1 MLARFDAGTPAV
13 LERRV
18 GRGRVLLW
26 GSTLDVSWSDL
37 PTKPVFLPFIHQSVR
52 HLAGYTEPE
61 PWLTVGQVLNT
72 SAVAARGPAAQRV
85 LLTPSG
91 RRLPLDDEG
100 TDVLELTEQGFYEVR
115 GDANQADAIVAANVD
130 PAEADLTPM
139 DPKEITAAAVG
150 ARNRG
155 GRWAAWCAADARSA
169 REKSAVVVVSACRR
183 NPAARGRY
191 APVQP
196 YGEGVNYELP
206 ATSQPGGP
214 LMLEYLRRA
223 SVPTDL
229 LGIIAEVRRRWR
241 LKLALRG
248 VVRVLAIL
256 LAFFL
261 VAALLMQ
268 WDRFSPVSIVLARV
282 ALAVTLLTSVY
293 WFLFRPLRQ
302 RVTDEQVA
310 LYLEEH
316 EPSLQA
322 TLLSAVESSRTGNS
336 SESEALVKR
345 VVEQALEV
353 CANLN
358 AAHRVEMR
366 PLQRNAIALG
376 AVAAVRAAR
385 RLPLGRRSF
394 DTRCPRCSASRACR
408 PRLRTA
414 SRSRPETR
422 RCRRARIR
430 QSRPSLVGFAS
441 EDVVLMVRRTPT
453 GEFEPVP
460 LVRNDDGKYEGA
472 VFDVNAPTWYQV
484 VADGVQSPI
493 HTLQVVDVP
502 YVQRLEIE
510 YHFPAYTGLEP
521 QKIEDGGDIAVLRG
535 TEVRLRVFPTMK
547 TPGGRITLNEKDAI
561 ELAPQADGSLTA
573 AFKADRDGSYRVE
586 LKAPSGELVVASP
599 QYTIDVLD
607 DQAPSVSFNRPGR
620 DTSVSSI
627 EEVFV
632 EAAAEDDF
640 GVRNLELVYSV
651 NGGPEKVVKLFSGTS
666 RLPEVTAG
674 HTFYLEE
681 LGVETGDSVSYYARA
696 ADNDSTGAKTA
707 SSNLYFLRIRP
718 FKKDFKQAQSQGGG
732 GGGGGGGAGQV
743 EALSEQQRQIIS
755 ATFNVQ
761 RDRKTLSAQKLR
773 ENSTVV
779 SLSQSRLREQV
790 EGLLTR
796 MNSQL
801 VERDPAFAKIAEYLP
816 QAVTAMKEAEGKLSA
831 ANPDQALPPEN
842 KALQILQKAE
852 EEYETQISVSRQQGG
867 GGGGGGGAMQQ
878 ELSEI
883 FEQELDQMANRYET
897 ANQASEQQNDREVD
911 ELLEKLKELARR
923 QEQEAERQRRRA
935 LQGQGG
941 GGGGSAQQ
949 RALAE
954 QAEEAARRL
963 ERLAR
968 EEQRPELQEAA
979 RQAREAADA
988 MRRAAA
994 GGDANASA
1002 QAQAALERL
1011 RETEKGLQRSLT
1023 QRAERDI
1030 ADARRDAEE
1039 IARQQ
1044 QEIADQVRQL
1054 AANPSAR
1061 AQAARQINE
1070 KKDQLEAKL
1079 GKLESDLDEAARDAS
1094 REERPASRKMAEA
1107 AGAIRDNRL
1116 RDAVRYSKALVSRGS
1131 NQQANAAEGDI
1142 SRGIDEMRQ
1151 RLDEAQAALGQ
1162 GAPGDKR
1169 EDAQRRA
1176 ERLARAAESLQER
1189 TRERA
1194 TRDQNGNQQGGP
1206 AGPQS
1211 AGPGSTGSRPARSG
1225 STGRRPAGTR
1235 PGPGPG

>member
-1 MLARFDAGTPAV
+1 MLD
-13 LERRV
+13 
-18 GRGRVLLW
+18 
-26 GSTLDVSWSDL
+26 
-37 PTKPVFLPFIHQSVR
+37 
-52 HLAGYTEPE
+52 
-61 PWLTVGQVLNT
+61 
-72 SAVAARGPAAQRV
+72 
-85 LLTPSG
+85 
-91 RRLPLDDEG
+91 
-100 TDVLELTEQGFYEVR
+100 
-115 GDANQADAIVAANVD
+115 
-130 PAEADLTPM
+130 
-139 DPKEITAAAVG
+139 
-150 ARNRG
+150 
-155 GRWAAWCAADARSA
+155 
-169 REKSAVVVVSACRR
+169 
-183 NPAARGRY
+183 
-191 APVQP
+191 
-196 YGEGVNYELP
+196 
-206 ATSQPGGP
+206 
-214 LMLEYLRRA
+214 YLRRA

-248 VVRVLAIL
+248 IVRVLAVL
-256 LAFFL
+256 VAFFI

-268 WDRFSPVSIVLARV
+268 WDRFSPLSILVARV
-282 ALAVTLLTSVY
+282 ALAATLATSVY
-293 WFLFRPLRQ
+293 WFLFRPLRKQ
-302 RVTDEQVA
+302 VTDEQVA

-322 TLLSAVESSRTGNS
+322 TLLSAVESSRTGNP

-366 PLQRNAIALG
+366 PLKRNALALS
-376 AVAAVRAAR
+376 AVAAVTLLALLVGPAFLRHAMSAMLSWAESVQAASPYR
-385 RLPLGRRSF
+385 IEVTPG
-394 DTRCPRCSASRACR
+394 DATVPKGADQTIKAS
-408 PRLRTA
+408 L
-414 SRSRPETR
+414 
-422 RCRRARIR
+422 I
-430 QSRPSLVGFAS
+430 GFAS

-472 VFDVNAPTWYQV
+472 VFDVNAPTWYQI
-484 VADGVQSPI
+484 VADGVQSQI

-521 QKIEDGGDIAVLRG
+521 QKIEDAGDIAVLKG
-535 TEVRLRVFPTMK
+535 TEVRLHIIPTMK
-547 TPGGRITLNEKDAI
+547 TPGGRIMLNDKDSI
-561 ELAPQADGSLTA
+561 ELTPQADGSLTA
-573 AFKADRDGSYRVE
+573 AFKAEKDGSYLIE
-586 LKAPSGELVVASP
+586 LKAPAGELVAGSP

-696 ADNDSTGAKTA
+696 ADNDATGAKTA

-761 RDRKTLSAQKLR
+761 RDRKSLSSQKFK

-816 QAVTAMKEAEGKLSA
+816 QAVAAMKDAETKLNA
-831 ANPDQALPPEN
+831 ASPDQALQPEN

-878 ELSEI
+878 ELAEI

-941 GGGGSAQQ
+941 SSGGSAQQ

-994 GGDANASA
+994 GNDANASA

-1011 RETEKGLQRSLT
+1011 RETEKRLQRSLT

-1030 ADARRDAEE
+1030 ADAKRDAEE
-1039 IARQQ
+1039 IQRMQ
-1044 QEIADQVRQL
+1044 QEISDQVRQL

-1079 GKLESDLDEAARDAS
+1079 GKLESDLDDAARDAS

-1151 RLDEAQAALGQ
+1151 RLDEAQQALGQ

-1194 TRDQNGNQQGGP
+1194 QQNGRQQGDGKQGEGQQARNGQQGQQGQGQQGQQGQEGQQGEGQGQGQGQGEGQQASNGGGQQGGDGRGDGRYA
-1206 AGPQS
+1206 AGGYDRGG
-1211 AGPGSTGSRPARSG
+1211 AWRGGSTWGGWWEGGPVRLNPEDIRQLQNEARQYSREAQDLRGLLRGENIDPKELDEIVNALRQLQDERVYQDVKELARLQAFVADSLKRFEFGLRRQLDANTGAIVLSG
-1225 STGRRPAGTR
+1225 SDEVPESFRKLVEQYYRSLGQTPR
-1235 PGPGPG
+1235 

>member
-1 MLARFDAGTPAV
+1 
-13 LERRV
+13 
-18 GRGRVLLW
+18 
-26 GSTLDVSWSDL
+26 
-37 PTKPVFLPFIHQSVR
+37 
-52 HLAGYTEPE
+52 
-61 PWLTVGQVLNT
+61 
-72 SAVAARGPAAQRV
+72 
-85 LLTPSG
+85 
-91 RRLPLDDEG
+91 
-100 TDVLELTEQGFYEVR
+100 
-115 GDANQADAIVAANVD
+115 
-130 PAEADLTPM
+130 
-139 DPKEITAAAVG
+139 
-150 ARNRG
+150 
-155 GRWAAWCAADARSA
+155 
-169 REKSAVVVVSACRR
+169 
-183 NPAARGRY
+183 
-191 APVQP
+191 
-196 YGEGVNYELP
+196 
-206 ATSQPGGP
+206 
-214 LMLEYLRRA
+214 MLEYLRRA

-229 LGIIAEVRRRWR
+229 IGIIAEVRRRWR

-248 VVRVLAIL
+248 VVRILAVLL
-256 LAFFL
+256 VFFL
-261 VAALLMQ
+261 AAAALMQ

-282 ALAVTLLTSVY
+282 ALAVTVLTAVY
-293 WFLFRPLRQ
+293 WFLIRPLRQ

-322 TLLSAVESSRTGNS
+322 TLLSAVESSRSGNA
-336 SESEALVKR
+336 SESAALVKR
-345 VVEQALEV
+345 VIEQALEV
-353 CANLN
+353 CSRLN
-358 AAHRVEMR
+358 TAHRVEMR
-366 PLQRNAIALG
+366 PLQRNAVALSG
-376 AVAAVRAAR
+376 VALFALLAVAVGPAFLRHALSAMLRVASVQAASPYR
-385 RLPLGRRSF
+385 IEVTPGNATVPKGA
-394 DTRCPRCSASRACR
+394 DQTI
-408 PRLRTA
+408 TA
-414 SRSRPETR
+414 
-422 RCRRARIR
+422 A
-430 QSRPSLVGFAS
+430 LFGFAS
-441 EDVVLMVRRTPT
+441 EDVVMMVRRTPT

-460 LVRNDDGKYEGA
+460 LLRNDDGKYEGA

-484 VADGVQSPI
+484 VADGVQSPV

-510 YHFPAYTGLEP
+510 YHFPAYTALEP
-521 QKIEDGGDIAVLRG
+521 QKIEEGGDIAVLRG
-535 TEVRLRVFPTMK
+535 TDVLLHIFPTMK
-547 TPGGRITLNEKDAI
+547 TPGGRITLNETDSI

-607 DQAPSVSFNRPGR
+607 DRAPSVSFNRPGR

-640 GVRNLELVYSV
+640 GIRNLELVYSV

-761 RDRKTLSAQKLR
+761 RDRKTLSAQKFK

-816 QAVTAMKEAEGKLSA
+816 QAVTAMKDAEGKLSA
-831 ANPDQALPPEN
+831 ATPDKALPPEN
-842 KALQILQKAE
+842 KALQVLQKAE

-878 ELSEI
+878 ELAEI

-1011 RETEKGLQRSLT
+1011 RETEKRLQRSLT
-1023 QRAERDI
+1023 QRAERDL
-1030 ADARRDAEE
+1030 ADAKRDAED
-1039 IARQQ
+1039 IAREQ

-1061 AQAARQINE
+1061 SGQARTINE
-1070 KKDQLEAKL
+1070 KKDQLETKL
-1079 GKLESDLDEAARDAS
+1079 GKLEGDLDDAARDAS

-1116 RDAVRYSKALVSRGS
+1116 RDAVRYSKALVSRGT

-1142 SRGIDEMRQ
+1142 SRGIDEMRK

-1162 GAPGDKR
+1162 GAPGDRR

-1194 TRDQNGNQQGGP
+1194 TRDQNGRQQGADGQQASKGQQGQGQQGQGQQGEGQQGQGQGEGQGQDGGQQ
-1206 AGPQS
+1206 AGNGGGQRGGDGRDGGGRYA
-1211 AGPGSTGSRPARSG
+1211 AGGYDRGGAWRGGANWGGWWEGGQVRLTPEDIRQLRNEARQYAGEAQDLRGVLRGENIDPRELDEIVNALRQLQDDRVYQNVEELARLQAFVADSLKRFEFGLRRQLDANTGAIVLSG
-1225 STGRRPAGTR
+1225 SDEVPESFRKLVEQYYRSLGQAPR
-1235 PGPGPG
+1235 

>member
-1 MLARFDAGTPAV
+1 
-13 LERRV
+13 
-18 GRGRVLLW
+18 
-26 GSTLDVSWSDL
+26 
-37 PTKPVFLPFIHQSVR
+37 
-52 HLAGYTEPE
+52 
-61 PWLTVGQVLNT
+61 
-72 SAVAARGPAAQRV
+72 
-85 LLTPSG
+85 
-91 RRLPLDDEG
+91 
-100 TDVLELTEQGFYEVR
+100 
-115 GDANQADAIVAANVD
+115 
-130 PAEADLTPM
+130 
-139 DPKEITAAAVG
+139 
-150 ARNRG
+150 
-155 GRWAAWCAADARSA
+155 
-169 REKSAVVVVSACRR
+169 
-183 NPAARGRY
+183 
-191 APVQP
+191 
-196 YGEGVNYELP
+196 
-206 ATSQPGGP
+206 
-214 LMLEYLRRA
+214 MLEYLRRA

-248 VVRVLAIL
+248 VVRILAIL
-256 LAFFL
+256 LVFFL
-261 VAALLMQ
+261 VAATLMQ
-268 WDRFSPVSIVLARV
+268 WDRFSPVSIVMARV
-282 ALAVTLLTSVY
+282 LLALTLLASIWY
-293 WFLFRPLRQ
+293 FLIRPLRRQ
-302 RVTDEQVA
+302 VTDEQVA

-316 EPSLQA
+316 EPTLQA
-322 TLLSAVESSRTGNS
+322 TLLSAVESHRTGNS

-345 VVEQALEV
+345 VIEQALEV
-353 CANLN
+353 CARLN

-366 PLQRNAIALG
+366 PLQRNAVALG
-376 AVAAVRAAR
+376 AVALVTLLAIAVGPAFLRHALSAMLRVASVQAASPYR
-385 RLPLGRRSF
+385 IEVTPGNVTVPKGA
-394 DTRCPRCSASRACR
+394 DQTI
-408 PRLRTA
+408 TA
-414 SRSRPETR
+414 
-422 RCRRARIR
+422 
-430 QSRPSLVGFAS
+430 SLVGFAS
-441 EDVVLMVRRTPT
+441 EDVVLMIRRTPT
-453 GEFEPVP
+453 GEFEPLP

-484 VADGVQSPI
+484 VADGVQSQV

-535 TEVRLRVFPTMK
+535 TEVRLRIFPTMK
-547 TPGGRITLNEKDAI
+547 TPAGRVTLNEKENID
-561 ELAPQADGSLTA
+561 LAAQPDGSLTA
-573 AFKADRDGSYRVE
+573 SFKADRDGSYRVD
-586 LKAPSGELVVASP
+586 LKAPSGEMAVASP
-599 QYTIDVLD
+599 QYTVDVLD

-620 DTSVSSI
+620 DTSASSI

-640 GVRNLELVYSV
+640 GIRNLELVYSV
-651 NGGPEKVVKLFSGTS
+651 NGGPEKVIKLFSGTS

-674 HTFYLEE
+674 HTFYMEE

-696 ADNDSTGAKTA
+696 ADNDSTGAKSA

-761 RDRKTLSAQKLR
+761 RDRRTLSAAKFK

-801 VERDPAFAKIAEYLP
+801 VERDPAFAKIAELLP
-816 QAVTAMKEAEGKLSA
+816 QAVAAMKEAEGKLSA
-831 ANPDQALPPEN
+831 ATPDQALPPEN

-941 GGGGSAQQ
+941 GGSGSAQQ

-994 GGDANASA
+994 GGDANSQA

-1011 RETEKGLQRSLT
+1011 RETEKRLQQSLT
-1023 QRAERDI
+1023 QRAERDV
-1030 ADARRDAEE
+1030 ADAKRDAEE

-1061 AQAARQINE
+1061 AQAARAINE

-1131 NQQANAAEGDI
+1131 NQQANAAESDI
-1142 SRGIDEMRQ
+1142 SRGIEEMRQ

-1194 TRDQNGNQQGGP
+1194 QQNGRQQGNQQARGQQGQGQKGQEGQEGQGQGEGEGQGEGQGQGQGQGQNGGQQAGEGGGQRGDGRDGGRFAAGGYDRGGAWRGGSTWGGWWDGGP
-1206 AGPQS
+1206 VNLTPEDIRQLRSEARQYANEAQDLRGLLRGENIDPRELDEIVS
-1211 AGPGSTGSRPARSG
+1211 ALRQLQDDRVYQNVEELARLQAFVADSLKRFEFGLRRQLDANTGAIVLSG
-1225 STGRRPAGTR
+1225 SDEVPEEFRKLVEQYYRSLGQAGR
-1235 PGPGPG
+1235 

>member
-1 MLARFDAGTPAV
+1 M
-13 LERRV
+13 
-18 GRGRVLLW
+18 
-26 GSTLDVSWSDL
+26 
-37 PTKPVFLPFIHQSVR
+37 
-52 HLAGYTEPE
+52 
-61 PWLTVGQVLNT
+61 
-72 SAVAARGPAAQRV
+72 
-85 LLTPSG
+85 
-91 RRLPLDDEG
+91 
-100 TDVLELTEQGFYEVR
+100 
-115 GDANQADAIVAANVD
+115 
-130 PAEADLTPM
+130 
-139 DPKEITAAAVG
+139 
-150 ARNRG
+150 
-155 GRWAAWCAADARSA
+155 
-169 REKSAVVVVSACRR
+169 
-183 NPAARGRY
+183 
-191 APVQP
+191 
-196 YGEGVNYELP
+196 
-206 ATSQPGGP
+206 
-214 LMLEYLRRA
+214 
-223 SVPTDL
+223 
-229 LGIIAEVRRRWR
+229 
-241 LKLALRG
+241 
-248 VVRVLAIL
+248 
-256 LAFFL
+256 
-261 VAALLMQ
+261 
-268 WDRFSPVSIVLARV
+268 
-282 ALAVTLLTSVY
+282 
-293 WFLFRPLRQ
+293 
-302 RVTDEQVA
+302 
-310 LYLEEH
+310 
-316 EPSLQA
+316 
-322 TLLSAVESSRTGNS
+322 
-336 SESEALVKR
+336 
-345 VVEQALEV
+345 
-353 CANLN
+353 
-358 AAHRVEMR
+358 
-366 PLQRNAIALG
+366 
-376 AVAAVRAAR
+376 
-385 RLPLGRRSF
+385 
-394 DTRCPRCSASRACR
+394 
-408 PRLRTA
+408 
-414 SRSRPETR
+414 
-422 RCRRARIR
+422 
-430 QSRPSLVGFAS
+430 
-441 EDVVLMVRRTPT
+441 
-453 GEFEPVP
+453 
-460 LVRNDDGKYEGA
+460 
-472 VFDVNAPTWYQV
+472 
-484 VADGVQSPI
+484 
-493 HTLQVVDVP
+493 
-502 YVQRLEIE
+502 
-510 YHFPAYTGLEP
+510 
-521 QKIEDGGDIAVLRG
+521 
-535 TEVRLRVFPTMK
+535 
-547 TPGGRITLNEKDAI
+547 
-561 ELAPQADGSLTA
+561 
-573 AFKADRDGSYRVE
+573 
-586 LKAPSGELVVASP
+586 
-599 QYTIDVLD
+599 
-607 DQAPSVSFNRPGR
+607 
-620 DTSVSSI
+620 
-627 EEVFV
+627 
-632 EAAAEDDF
+632 
-640 GVRNLELVYSV
+640 
-651 NGGPEKVVKLFSGTS
+651 
-666 RLPEVTAG
+666 
-674 HTFYLEE
+674 EE

-696 ADNDSTGAKTA
+696 ADNDSTGAKSA

-761 RDRKTLSAQKLR
+761 RDRRTLSAAKFK

-801 VERDPAFAKIAEYLP
+801 VERDPAFAKIAELLP
-816 QAVTAMKEAEGKLSA
+816 QAVAAMKEAEGKLSA
-831 ANPDQALPPEN
+831 ATPDQALPPEN

-941 GGGGSAQQ
+941 GGSGSAQQ

-994 GGDANASA
+994 GGDANSQA

-1011 RETEKGLQRSLT
+1011 RETEKRLQQSLT
-1023 QRAERDI
+1023 QRAERDV
-1030 ADARRDAEE
+1030 ADAKRDAEE

-1061 AQAARQINE
+1061 AQAARAINE

-1131 NQQANAAEGDI
+1131 NQQANAAESDI
-1142 SRGIDEMRQ
+1142 SRGIEEMRQ

-1194 TRDQNGNQQGGP
+1194 QQNGRQQGNQQARGQQGQGQKGQEGQEGQGQGEGEGQGEGQGQGQGQGQNGGQQAGEGGGQRGDGRDGGRFAAGGYDRGGAWRGGSTWGGWWDGGP
-1206 AGPQS
+1206 VNLTPEDIRQLRSEARQYANEAQDLRGLLRGENIDPRELDEIVS
-1211 AGPGSTGSRPARSG
+1211 ALRQLQDDRVYQNVEELARLQAFVADSLKRFEFGLRRQLDANTGAIVLSG
-1225 STGRRPAGTR
+1225 SDEVPEEFRKLVEQYYRSLGQAGR
-1235 PGPGPG
+1235 

>member
-1 MLARFDAGTPAV
+1 MLD
-13 LERRV
+13 
-18 GRGRVLLW
+18 
-26 GSTLDVSWSDL
+26 
-37 PTKPVFLPFIHQSVR
+37 
-52 HLAGYTEPE
+52 
-61 PWLTVGQVLNT
+61 
-72 SAVAARGPAAQRV
+72 
-85 LLTPSG
+85 
-91 RRLPLDDEG
+91 
-100 TDVLELTEQGFYEVR
+100 
-115 GDANQADAIVAANVD
+115 
-130 PAEADLTPM
+130 
-139 DPKEITAAAVG
+139 
-150 ARNRG
+150 
-155 GRWAAWCAADARSA
+155 
-169 REKSAVVVVSACRR
+169 
-183 NPAARGRY
+183 
-191 APVQP
+191 
-196 YGEGVNYELP
+196 
-206 ATSQPGGP
+206 
-214 LMLEYLRRA
+214 YLRRA
-223 SVPTDL
+223 SVPTDI

-256 LAFFL
+256 VAFFL
-261 VAALLMQ
+261 IAAFLMQ
-268 WDRFSPVSIVLARV
+268 WDRFSPVSIVMARV
-282 ALAVTLLTSVY
+282 ALAVTLATSFF

-322 TLLSAVESSRTGNS
+322 TLLSAVESSRTGNP

-366 PLQRNAIALG
+366 PLMRNALALG
-376 AVAAVRAAR
+376 SVAAVTLLALWVGPAFLRHAMSAMLSWSESVQAASPYR
-385 RLPLGRRSF
+385 IEVTPG
-394 DTRCPRCSASRACR
+394 DATVPKGADQTIKAS
-408 PRLRTA
+408 L
-414 SRSRPETR
+414 
-422 RCRRARIR
+422 I
-430 QSRPSLVGFAS
+430 GFAS

-472 VFDVNAPTWYQV
+472 VFDVNAPTWYQI
-484 VADGVQSPI
+484 VADGVQSQI

-521 QKIEDGGDIAVLRG
+521 QKIEDAGDIAVLRG
-535 TEVRLRVFPTMK
+535 TDVLLRVFSTMK
-547 TPGGRITLNEKDAI
+547 TPGGRIMLNDKDA
-561 ELAPQADGSLTA
+561 LDLMPQADGSLTA
-573 AFKADRDGSYRVE
+573 SFKAERDGSYRVE
-586 LKAPSGELVVASP
+586 LKAPSGEFAAASP

-666 RLPEVTAG
+666 RLPEVSAG

-696 ADNDSTGAKTA
+696 TDNDSTGAKSA

-718 FKKDFKQAQSQGGG
+718 FKKDFKQAQSQGGGG

-761 RDRKTLSAQKLR
+761 RDRKSLSAQKFK

-816 QAVTAMKEAEGKLSA
+816 QAVAAMKDAEGKLSA
-831 ANPDQALPPEN
+831 ASPDQALPPEN

-954 QAEEAARRL
+954 EAEEAARRL

-994 GGDANASA
+994 GSDANASA

-1030 ADARRDAEE
+1030 ADAKRDAEE
-1039 IARQQ
+1039 IQRMQ
-1044 QEIADQVRQL
+1044 QEISDEVRQL

-1061 AQAARQINE
+1061 TQAARQVNE

-1079 GKLESDLDEAARDAS
+1079 GKLEGDLDDAARDAS

-1142 SRGIDEMRQ
+1142 SRGIEEMRQ
-1151 RLDEAQAALGQ
+1151 RLNEAQAALGQ

-1194 TRDQNGNQQGGP
+1194 QQNGRQQGDGKQGEGKQGEGQQASGQQGQQGQGQGQEGQQGQGQARAKVRVRARVKVKTASRLAMA
-1206 AGPQS
+1206 AGS
-1211 AGPGSTGSRPARSG
+1211 KAATDVTAGAMRPVATIAAAPGEAAARG
-1225 STGRRPAGTR
+1225 VDGGRVARFV
-1235 PGPGPG
+1235 

>member
-1 MLARFDAGTPAV
+1 
-13 LERRV
+13 
-18 GRGRVLLW
+18 
-26 GSTLDVSWSDL
+26 
-37 PTKPVFLPFIHQSVR
+37 
-52 HLAGYTEPE
+52 
-61 PWLTVGQVLNT
+61 
-72 SAVAARGPAAQRV
+72 
-85 LLTPSG
+85 
-91 RRLPLDDEG
+91 
-100 TDVLELTEQGFYEVR
+100 
-115 GDANQADAIVAANVD
+115 
-130 PAEADLTPM
+130 
-139 DPKEITAAAVG
+139 
-150 ARNRG
+150 
-155 GRWAAWCAADARSA
+155 
-169 REKSAVVVVSACRR
+169 
-183 NPAARGRY
+183 
-191 APVQP
+191 
-196 YGEGVNYELP
+196 
-206 ATSQPGGP
+206 
-214 LMLEYLRRA
+214 MLEYLRRT

-241 LKLALRG
+241 LKLVLRG
-248 VVRVLAIL
+248 VVRVLAVL

-261 VAALLMQ
+261 IAAALMQ
-268 WDRFSPVSIVLARV
+268 WDRFSPASIVLSRV
-282 ALAVTLLTSVY
+282 LLAVTLLTSAFL
-293 WFLFRPLRQ
+293 FLFRPLRR

-322 TLLSAVESSRTGNS
+322 TLLSAVESSRAGHVP
-336 SESEALVKR
+336 ESAALVKR
-345 VVEQALEV
+345 VVEQALEA
-353 CANLN
+353 CSSLN
-358 AAHRVEMR
+358 AAQRVEQG
-366 PLQRNAIALG
+366 PLQRNGVALAAIAGVALLAVLVGPAFIRHAMSAMIQLASVQAASPYRIEITPGDATVPKG
-376 AVAAVRAAR
+376 ADQTV
-385 RLPLGRRSF
+385 
-394 DTRCPRCSASRACR
+394 
-408 PRLRTA
+408 TA
-414 SRSRPETR
+414 T
-422 RCRRARIR
+422 
-430 QSRPSLVGFAS
+430 LVGFAS
-441 EDVVLMVRRTPT
+441 EDVVLMIRRTPT
-453 GEFEPVP
+453 GEFEPLP

-484 VADGVQSPI
+484 VADGVQSPV

-502 YVQRLEIE
+502 YVQRLEVE

-521 QKIEDGGDIAVLRG
+521 QKIEDAGDIAVLRG
-535 TEVRLRVFPTMK
+535 TEVRLRIFPTMQTSAGK
-547 TPGGRITLNEKDAI
+547 ITLNEKETL

-573 AFKADRDGSYRVE
+573 AFKAERDGSYRVE

-632 EAAAEDDF
+632 EATAEDDF
-640 GVRNLELVYSV
+640 GIRNLELVYSV

-696 ADNDSTGAKTA
+696 ADNDSGGAKAA
-707 SSNLYFLRIRP
+707 SSNLFFLRIRP
-718 FKKDFKQAQSQGGG
+718 FKKDFRQAQSQGGG

-761 RDRKTLSAQKLR
+761 RDRRTLSAAKFK

-801 VERDPAFAKIAEYLP
+801 VERDPAFAKIAELLP

-831 ANPDQALPPEN
+831 AAPDQALPPEN
-842 KALQILQKAE
+842 KALQVLQKAE
-852 EEYETQISVSRQQGG
+852 EEYETQISVNRQQGG

-878 ELSEI
+878 ELAEI

-897 ANQASEQQNDREVD
+897 ANQQTEQQNDREVD

-941 GGGGSAQQ
+941 SSGGSAQQ

-968 EEQRPELQEAA
+968 EEQRPDLQEAA

-1011 RETEKGLQRSLT
+1011 RETEKRLQRSLT

-1070 KKDQLEAKL
+1070 KKDQLEARL
-1079 GKLESDLDEAARDAS
+1079 GKLEADLDEAARDAS

-1142 SRGIDEMRQ
+1142 SRGIEEMRQ

-1162 GAPGDKR
+1162 GAPGDRR

-1194 TRDQNGNQQGGP
+1194 QQNGRQQGNNQQARGQQGQGQEGQGQQGQGQGQGDGQGQDGGQQ
-1206 AGPQS
+1206 AGDGGGQRGDGRDGGRFA
-1211 AGPGSTGSRPARSG
+1211 AGGYDRGGAWRGGSTWGGWWEGGQVRLTPEDIRQLRNEARQYAGEVQDLRGVLRGENIDPRELDEIVSALRQLQDDRVYQNVEELARLQAFVADSLKRFEFGLRRQLDANTGAIVLSG
-1225 STGRRPAGTR
+1225 SDEVPEEFRKLVEQYYRSLGQAPR
-1235 PGPGPG
+1235 

>member
-1 MLARFDAGTPAV
+1 MLDF
-13 LERRV
+13 
-18 GRGRVLLW
+18 
-26 GSTLDVSWSDL
+26 
-37 PTKPVFLPFIHQSVR
+37 
-52 HLAGYTEPE
+52 
-61 PWLTVGQVLNT
+61 
-72 SAVAARGPAAQRV
+72 
-85 LLTPSG
+85 
-91 RRLPLDDEG
+91 
-100 TDVLELTEQGFYEVR
+100 
-115 GDANQADAIVAANVD
+115 
-130 PAEADLTPM
+130 
-139 DPKEITAAAVG
+139 
-150 ARNRG
+150 
-155 GRWAAWCAADARSA
+155 
-169 REKSAVVVVSACRR
+169 
-183 NPAARGRY
+183 
-191 APVQP
+191 
-196 YGEGVNYELP
+196 
-206 ATSQPGGP
+206 
-214 LMLEYLRRA
+214 LRRA

-248 VVRVLAIL
+248 IVRVLAIL
-256 LAFFL
+256 VAFFL
-261 VAALLMQ
+261 IAAFLMQ
-268 WDRFSPVSIVLARV
+268 WDRFSPASILIARI
-282 ALAVTLLTSVY
+282 ALAATLISSIY
-293 WFLFRPLRQ
+293 WFLFLPLRR
-302 RVTDEQVA
+302 RVSDEQVA

-322 TLLSAVESSRTGNS
+322 TLLSAVESSRTGNP

-358 AAHRVEMR
+358 AAHKVEMR
-366 PLQRNAIALG
+366 PLQRNALALG
-376 AVAAVRAAR
+376 TVAAVTLLALWVGPAFLRHAMSAMLSWAESVQAAS
-385 RLPLGRRSF
+385 PY
-394 DTRCPRCSASRACR
+394 
-408 PRLRTA
+408 
-414 SRSRPETR
+414 
-422 RCRRARIR
+422 RIEVTPGDATVPKGAD
-430 QSRPSLVGFAS
+430 QTIKASLVGFAS
-441 EDVVLMVRRTPT
+441 EDVVMMVRRTPT

-472 VFDVNAPTWYQV
+472 VFDVNTPTWYQI

-521 QKIEDGGDIAVLRG
+521 QKIEDAGDIAVLRG
-535 TEVRLRVFPTMK
+535 TDVQLHIIPTMK
-547 TPGGRITLNEKDAI
+547 TPGGRIMLNDKDGI
-561 ELAPQADGSLTA
+561 DLALQADGSLTA
-573 AFKADRDGSYRVE
+573 SFKAERDGSYRVE
-586 LKAPSGELVVASP
+586 LKAPSGEMVAASP

-666 RLPEVTAG
+666 RLPEVSGG

-696 ADNDSTGAKTA
+696 TDNDSAGAKSA

-761 RDRKTLSAQKLR
+761 RDRKSLSGQKFK

-831 ANPDQALPPEN
+831 ASPDQALPPEN

-852 EEYETQISVSRQQGG
+852 EEYETQISVNRQQGGG

-878 ELSEI
+878 ELAEI

-988 MRRAAA
+988 MRRAAS
-994 GGDANASA
+994 GSDANATA
-1002 QAQAALERL
+1002 QGQAALERL
-1011 RETEKGLQRSLT
+1011 RETEKRLQQSLT

-1030 ADARRDAEE
+1030 ADAKRDAEE
-1039 IARQQ
+1039 IQRMQ
-1044 QEIADQVRQL
+1044 QEISDQVRQL

-1061 AQAARQINE
+1061 TQAARQINE
-1070 KKDQLEAKL
+1070 KKDQLETKL
-1079 GKLESDLDEAARDAS
+1079 GKLESDLDDAARDAS

-1151 RLDEAQAALGQ
+1151 RLDEAQASLGQ

-1194 TRDQNGNQQGGP
+1194 QQNGRQQGDGKQGDGKQGEGQQARGEQGQQGQGQQGQGQEGQQGEGQGQGQGEGQQAGNGGGQQGGDARNGGRNA
-1206 AGPQS
+1206 AGGYDRGG
-1211 AGPGSTGSRPARSG
+1211 AWRGGSTWGGWWEGGQVRLTPEDIRQLRNEARQYANEAQDLRGVLRGEKIDPRELDEIVNALRQLQDDRVYQNVEELARLQAFVADSLKRFEFGLRRQLDAKTGAIVLSG
-1225 STGRRPAGTR
+1225 SDEVPESFRKLVEQYYRSLGQAPR
-1235 PGPGPG
+1235 

>member
-1 MLARFDAGTPAV
+1 
-13 LERRV
+13 
-18 GRGRVLLW
+18 
-26 GSTLDVSWSDL
+26 
-37 PTKPVFLPFIHQSVR
+37 
-52 HLAGYTEPE
+52 
-61 PWLTVGQVLNT
+61 
-72 SAVAARGPAAQRV
+72 
-85 LLTPSG
+85 
-91 RRLPLDDEG
+91 
-100 TDVLELTEQGFYEVR
+100 
-115 GDANQADAIVAANVD
+115 
-130 PAEADLTPM
+130 
-139 DPKEITAAAVG
+139 
-150 ARNRG
+150 
-155 GRWAAWCAADARSA
+155 
-169 REKSAVVVVSACRR
+169 
-183 NPAARGRY
+183 
-191 APVQP
+191 
-196 YGEGVNYELP
+196 
-206 ATSQPGGP
+206 
-214 LMLEYLRRA
+214 MLEYLRRA

-248 VVRVLAIL
+248 VVRIL
-256 LAFFL
+256 GTLVVFFL
-261 VAALLMQ
+261 VAAVLMQ
-268 WDRFSPVSIVLARV
+268 WDRFSPTSIVLSRIL
-282 ALAVTLLTSVY
+282 LAITLFTSVY
-293 WFLFRPLRQ
+293 YFLVRPLQQ
-302 RVTDEQVA
+302 RVSDEQVA

-322 TLLSAVESSRTGNS
+322 TLLSAVESSRSGNP
-336 SESEALVKR
+336 SESAALVKR

-366 PLQRNAIALG
+366 PLQRNAMALG
-376 AVAAVRAAR
+376 GVAVVTMIAVLAGPAFLRHAMSAMLSWAESVQAASPYRIEVKPGDATIPKGADQTITAA
-385 RLPLGRRSF
+385 
-394 DTRCPRCSASRACR
+394 
-408 PRLRTA
+408 
-414 SRSRPETR
+414 
-422 RCRRARIR
+422 
-430 QSRPSLVGFAS
+430 LVGFGS

-502 YVQRLEIE
+502 YVQRLELE

-521 QKIEDGGDIAVLRG
+521 QKVEDAGDIAVLHG
-535 TEVRLRVFPTMK
+535 TEVNVHIFPTMK
-547 TPGGRITLNEKDAI
+547 TPGGRIVLNDKDSV
-561 ELAPQADGSLTA
+561 ELAAQPDGSLTA
-573 AFKADRDGSYRVE
+573 KFTADRDGSYRVE
-586 LKAPSGELVVASP
+586 LKAPSGELVTASP

-607 DQAPSVSFNRPGR
+607 DNAPSVSFNRPGR

-640 GVRNLELVYSV
+640 GVKNLDLVYSV
-651 NGGPEKVVKLFSGTS
+651 NGGPEKVIKLFSGTS

-681 LGVETGDSVSYYARA
+681 MGVETGDSVSYYARA
-696 ADNDSTGAKTA
+696 TDNDGSGAKTA

-761 RDRKTLSAQKLR
+761 RDRKKLSAQKLQ

-842 KALQILQKAE
+842 KALQVLQKAE
-852 EEYETQISVSRQQGG
+852 EEYETQISVNRQQGG

-878 ELSEI
+878 ELAEI
-883 FEQELDQMANRYET
+883 FDQELNQMANRYET
-897 ANQASEQQNDREVD
+897 ANQATEQQNDREVD

-935 LQGQGG
+935 LQGQSG

-994 GGDANASA
+994 GSDAGASA
-1002 QAQAALERL
+1002 QAQAAQERL
-1011 RETEKGLQRSLT
+1011 REAEKRLQRSLS
-1023 QRAERDI
+1023 QRAERDL
-1030 ADARRDAEE
+1030 ADAKRDAEE

-1044 QEIADQVRQL
+1044 QEITEQVRQL

-1061 AQAARQINE
+1061 TQQARQINE
-1070 KKDQLEAKL
+1070 KKDQLENKL
-1079 GKLESDLDEAARDAS
+1079 GKLEADLDNAARDAS

-1142 SRGIDEMRQ
+1142 QRGIDEMRQ

-1162 GAPGDKR
+1162 GGTGDKK

-1176 ERLARAAESLQER
+1176 QRLARAAESLQER

-1194 TRDQNGNQQGGP
+1194 TRDQNGRQKGEGQQASNEKGNEKGQQGGGQQQGQGQEGQQGQQGQGQQGGGQGQGGDGQQ
-1206 AGPQS
+1206 AGNATGQRGGDGRDGGRYAGGGYDRGGAWRGGS
-1211 AGPGSTGSRPARSG
+1211 AWGGWWEGGQVRLTPEDIRQLRNEAREYSNEAQDLRGLLRGEKIDPRELDEIVNALRQLQDERVYQNVEELARLQAFVADSLKRFEFGLRRQLDANTGAIVLSG
-1225 STGRRPAGTR
+1225 SDEVPEEFRKLVEQYYRALGQAPR
-1235 PGPGPG
+1235 

>member
-1 MLARFDAGTPAV
+1 
-13 LERRV
+13 
-18 GRGRVLLW
+18 
-26 GSTLDVSWSDL
+26 
-37 PTKPVFLPFIHQSVR
+37 
-52 HLAGYTEPE
+52 
-61 PWLTVGQVLNT
+61 
-72 SAVAARGPAAQRV
+72 
-85 LLTPSG
+85 
-91 RRLPLDDEG
+91 
-100 TDVLELTEQGFYEVR
+100 
-115 GDANQADAIVAANVD
+115 
-130 PAEADLTPM
+130 
-139 DPKEITAAAVG
+139 
-150 ARNRG
+150 
-155 GRWAAWCAADARSA
+155 
-169 REKSAVVVVSACRR
+169 
-183 NPAARGRY
+183 
-191 APVQP
+191 
-196 YGEGVNYELP
+196 
-206 ATSQPGGP
+206 
-214 LMLEYLRRA
+214 MLEYLRRA

-261 VAALLMQ
+261 VAAALMQ
-268 WDRFSPVSIVLARV
+268 WDRFSPLSIVLARV
-282 ALAVTLLTSVY
+282 ALAVTVLASVY

-322 TLLSAVESSRTGNS
+322 TLLSAVESSRAGHVP
-336 SESEALVKR
+336 ESAALVKR

-358 AAHRVEMR
+358 AAKNVEHR
-366 PLQRNAIALG
+366 PLQQNGVALG
-376 AVAAVRAAR
+376 AIAAVALLAVVVGPAFIRHALSAMLQVASVQAASPYR
-385 RLPLGRRSF
+385 IQVTPG
-394 DTRCPRCSASRACR
+394 DATVPKGADQTI
-408 PRLRTA
+408 TA
-414 SRSRPETR
+414 SL
-422 RCRRARIR
+422 I
-430 QSRPSLVGFAS
+430 GFGS

-484 VADGVQSPI
+484 VADGVQSPV

-510 YHFPAYTGLEP
+510 YHFPAYTGLDP
-521 QKIEDGGDIAVLRG
+521 QKIEDAGDIAVLRG
-535 TEVRLRVFPTMK
+535 TDVQLRIFPTMK
-547 TPGGRITLNEKDAI
+547 TPGGKITLNEKDAI

-674 HTFYLEE
+674 HTFFLEE

-696 ADNDSTGAKTA
+696 VDNDSTGAKTA

-761 RDRKTLSAQKLR
+761 RDRKTLGAKKLQ

-816 QAVTAMKEAEGKLSA
+816 QAVAAMKEAEGKLSA
-831 ANPDQALPPEN
+831 AAPDQALPPEN
-842 KALQILQKAE
+842 KALQVLQKAE
-852 EEYETQISVSRQQGG
+852 EEYETQISVNRQQGG

-878 ELSEI
+878 ELAEI

-1011 RETEKGLQRSLT
+1011 RETEKRLQRSLT
-1023 QRAERDI
+1023 QRAERDL
-1030 ADARRDAEE
+1030 ADAKRDADE
-1039 IARQQ
+1039 IAREQ
-1044 QEIADQVRQL
+1044 QEITDQVRQL

-1061 AQAARQINE
+1061 SGQARTINE
-1070 KKDQLEAKL
+1070 KKDQLEQKL
-1079 GKLESDLDEAARDAS
+1079 GKLEADLDNAARDAS

-1162 GAPGDKR
+1162 GAPGDRR

-1194 TRDQNGNQQGGP
+1194 TRDQNGRQQGSEGQQASNQKGQQGQQGQGQGEGQQGQQGQGQGQGQGQDGGQ
-1206 AGPQS
+1206 AGDGGGQRGGDGRDGGGRYA
-1211 AGPGSTGSRPARSG
+1211 AGGYDRGGAWRGGSTWGGWWEGGQVRLTPEDIRQLRNEARQYAGEAQDLRGLLRGENIDPRELDEIVNALRQLQDDRVYQNVQELARLQAFVADSLKRFEFGLRRQLDANTGAIVLSG
-1225 STGRRPAGTR
+1225 SDEVPESFRKLVEQYYRSLGQAPR
-1235 PGPGPG
+1235 

>member
-1 MLARFDAGTPAV
+1 
-13 LERRV
+13 
-18 GRGRVLLW
+18 
-26 GSTLDVSWSDL
+26 
-37 PTKPVFLPFIHQSVR
+37 
-52 HLAGYTEPE
+52 
-61 PWLTVGQVLNT
+61 
-72 SAVAARGPAAQRV
+72 
-85 LLTPSG
+85 
-91 RRLPLDDEG
+91 
-100 TDVLELTEQGFYEVR
+100 
-115 GDANQADAIVAANVD
+115 
-130 PAEADLTPM
+130 
-139 DPKEITAAAVG
+139 
-150 ARNRG
+150 
-155 GRWAAWCAADARSA
+155 
-169 REKSAVVVVSACRR
+169 
-183 NPAARGRY
+183 
-191 APVQP
+191 
-196 YGEGVNYELP
+196 
-206 ATSQPGGP
+206 
-214 LMLEYLRRA
+214 MLEYLRRA
-223 SVPTDL
+223 SMPTDL
-229 LGIIAEVRRRWR
+229 IGVIGEVRRRWR

-248 VVRVLAIL
+248 VVRVLAVL

-261 VAALLMQ
+261 VAATLMQ
-268 WDRFSPVSIVLARV
+268 WDRFSPVSIVLARLS
-282 ALAVTLLTSVY
+282 LAVTVLAAVY
-293 WFLFRPLRQ
+293 WFLIRPLRQ

-322 TLLSAVESSRTGNS
+322 TLLSAVESSRTGNP
-336 SESEALVKR
+336 SESAALVKR
-345 VVEQALEV
+345 VIEQALEV
-353 CANLN
+353 CARLN
-358 AAHRVEMR
+358 ASHRVEMR
-366 PLQRNAIALG
+366 PLRRNAVGLG
-376 AVAAVRAAR
+376 AVAVFAVLAVAVGPAFLRHALSAMLRVASVQAASPYR
-385 RLPLGRRSF
+385 IEVTPGNATVPKGA
-394 DTRCPRCSASRACR
+394 DQTV
-408 PRLRTA
+408 TA
-414 SRSRPETR
+414 
-422 RCRRARIR
+422 ALI
-430 QSRPSLVGFAS
+430 GFAS

-510 YHFPAYTGLEP
+510 YHFPAYTALEP

-535 TEVRLRVFPTMK
+535 TDVLLRIFPTMK
-547 TPGGRITLNEKDAI
+547 TPGGRITLNEKESL
-561 ELAPQADGSLTA
+561 ELAPQGDGSLTA
-573 AFKADRDGSYRVE
+573 SFKADRDGSYRVE

-640 GVRNLELVYSV
+640 GIRNLELVYSV

-666 RLPEVTAG
+666 RLPEVTGG

-696 ADNDSTGAKTA
+696 ADNDSAGAKTA

-761 RDRKTLSAQKLR
+761 RDRKSLSAQKFK

-801 VERDPAFAKIAEYLP
+801 VERDPAFAKIAELLP
-816 QAVTAMKEAEGKLSA
+816 QAVSAMKDAEGKLSA
-831 ANPDQALPPEN
+831 AAPDQALPPEN
-842 KALQILQKAE
+842 KALQVLQKAE

-878 ELSEI
+878 ELAEI

-1011 RETEKGLQRSLT
+1011 RETEKRLQRSLT

-1039 IARQQ
+1039 IARMQ

-1054 AANPSAR
+1054 APNQAAR
-1061 AQAARQINE
+1061 TQAARQINE

-1131 NQQANAAEGDI
+1131 NTQANAAEGDI

-1194 TRDQNGNQQGGP
+1194 TRDQNGRQQGSDGQQASKGQQGQQGQQGQGQQGEGQQGQGQGEGQDGGQQ
-1206 AGPQS
+1206 AGNGGGQRGGDARDGGGRYA
-1211 AGPGSTGSRPARSG
+1211 AGGYDRGGAWRGGSTWGGWWEGGRANLTPEDIRQLRGEARQYAQEAQDLRGVLRGENIDPRELDEIVNALRQLQDERVYQNVEELARLQAFVADSLKRFEFGLRRQLDANTGAIVLSG
-1225 STGRRPAGTR
+1225 SDEVPESFRKLVEQYYRSLGQAPR
-1235 PGPGPG
+1235 